1 MIFGASNS
9 YSFTYGENPSQV
21 TILNLLFYYSLS
33 WFLVHFLNLIIAIM
47 AGTYNERIE
56 SANKIMTRDHLRF
69 VVDNWFLIDIAFK
82 GKKNLK
88 YIITAFFADEQ
99 GESNNDKKKED
110 HLNVS
115 ANSDQ
120 EYH

>member
-1 MIFGASNS
+1 
-9 YSFTYGENPSQV
+9 
-21 TILNLLFYYSLS
+21 
-33 WFLVHFLNLIIAIM
+33 M

-88 YIITAFFADEQ
+88 YIITAFFADE
-99 GESNNDKKKED
+99 
-110 HLNVS
+110 
-115 ANSDQ
+115 
-120 EYH
+120 